1 MQASEK
7 FLISYTLLNKS
18 ALTIMKNISLL
29 ILLLSTLAITTF
41 AQSTKIVAHRGVWK
55 NTKVPQNSIAA
66 LKQSI
71 EQKVW
76 GTEFDVVLAKDDV
89 LVVNHDNDYQG
100 RDIATNDYAT
110 LSQKKLA
117 NGEKLPTAEEYLREG
132 LKQKRTKMVFEIKPS
147 ALGVE
152 RSVQAAELAYNLVK
166 KMKGL
171 KKTIFISFSYDA
183 CLHLKK
189 LDKKVRVQYLGSNK
203 SPIDLYN
210 DGFSEMDFNYN
221 VFKNNPKYIQ
231 QAKERKM
238 KINVWTVNNQE
249 DMQYFIDQKV
259 DYITTD
265 EPELL
270 KQVLKK

>member
-1 MQASEK
+1 
-7 FLISYTLLNKS
+7 
-18 ALTIMKNISLL
+18 MKNISLL
-29 ILLLSTLAITTF
+29 LLFTLLSGTIF

-66 LKQSI
+66 LKHAI

-100 RDIATNDYAT
+100 TDIATNDYAT

-132 LKQKRTKMVFEIKPS
+132 LKQKHTKMVFEIKPS
-147 ALGVE
+147 VLGKE
-152 RSVQAAELAYNLVK
+152 RSVHAAELAYNLVK

-171 KKTIFISFSYDA
+171 KNTVFISFSYDA

-203 SPIDLYN
+203 SPIDMYN
-210 DGFSEMDFNYN
+210 DGFSEMDLNYN
-221 VFKNNPKYIQ
+221 VFKNNPTYIP
-231 QAKERKM
+231 QAKENKM
-238 KINVWTVNNQE
+238 KINVWTVNKEE
-249 DMQYFIDQKV
+249 DMRYFIAQKV

-270 KQVLKK
+270 KQILKK

>member
-29 ILLLSTLAITTF
+29 LLFTLLTSTIF

-66 LKQSI
+66 LKHAI

-100 RDIATNDYAT
+100 TDIATNDYAT

-166 KMKGL
+166 KMCRNIICAI
-171 KKTIFISFSYDA
+171 KT
-183 CLHLKK
+183 
-189 LDKKVRVQYLGSNK
+189 V
-203 SPIDLYN
+203 
-210 DGFSEMDFNYN
+210 
-221 VFKNNPKYIQ
+221 
-231 QAKERKM
+231 
-238 KINVWTVNNQE
+238 
-249 DMQYFIDQKV
+249 
-259 DYITTD
+259 
-265 EPELL
+265 
-270 KQVLKK
+270 

>member
-1 MQASEK
+1 
-7 FLISYTLLNKS
+7 
-18 ALTIMKNISLL
+18 MKKISLF
-29 ILLLSTLAITTF
+29 LLLLTTITTTIF
-41 AQSTKIVAHRGVWK
+41 AQTTKIVAHRGVWK

-66 LKQSI
+66 LKHAI
-71 EQKVW
+71 DQKVW

-100 RDIATNDYAT
+100 TDIATNDYAT

-117 NGEKLPTAEEYLREG
+117 NGEKLPTAEEYMREG
-132 LKQKRTKMVFEIKPS
+132 LKQKNTKMVFEIKPS
-147 ALGVE
+147 ALGKE
-152 RSVQAAELAYNLVK
+152 RSVQAAELSYKLVK

-171 KKTIFISFSYDA
+171 KNTVFISFSYDA

-189 LDKKVRVQYLGSNK
+189 LDKNVRVQYLGSNK

-210 DGFSEMDFNYN
+210 DGFTEMDLNYN
-221 VFKNNPKYIQ
+221 VFKNNPSYIP

-238 KINVWTVNNQE
+238 KINVWTVNKEE
-249 DMQYFIDQKV
+249 DMRYFLDQKV

-270 KQVLKK
+270 KKLIKK

>member
-1 MQASEK
+1 
-7 FLISYTLLNKS
+7 
-18 ALTIMKNISLL
+18 MKNISLL
-29 ILLLSTLAITTF
+29 LLFTLLSITIF

-66 LKQSI
+66 LKHAI

-100 RDIATNDYAT
+100 TDIATNDYAT

-117 NGEKLPTAEEYLREG
+117 NGEKLPTAEEYMREG
-132 LKQKRTKMVFEIKPS
+132 LKQRRTKMVFEIKPS
-147 ALGVE
+147 VLGKE
-152 RSVQAAELAYNLVK
+152 RSVQAAELAYNLIK

-171 KKTIFISFSYDA
+171 KKTVFISFSYDA

-203 SPIDLYN
+203 SPIDMYN
-210 DGFSEMDFNYN
+210 DGFTEMDLNYN
-221 VFKNNPKYIQ
+221 VFKNNPTYIP
-231 QAKERKM
+231 QAKENKM
-238 KINVWTVNNQE
+238 KINVWTVNKEE
-249 DMQYFIDQKV
+249 DMRYFIDQKV

-270 KQVLKK
+270 KQILKK